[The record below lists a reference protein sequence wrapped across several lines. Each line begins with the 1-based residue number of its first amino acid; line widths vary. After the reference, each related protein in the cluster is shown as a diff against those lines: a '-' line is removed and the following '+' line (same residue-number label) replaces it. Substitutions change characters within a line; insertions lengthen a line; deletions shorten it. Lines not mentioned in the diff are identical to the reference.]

1 MANLILADGREIDI
15 NLEAITILEYR
26 ELFSPKQSWE
36 EETAILAKVSGMA
49 PDEVESL
56 SMLDYKRLLRELLAV
71 ARQPLV
77 DPT

>member
-1 MANLILADGREIDI
+1 MSDLTLADGREIDI
-15 NLEAITILEYR
+15 NLEAITIREYR
-26 ELFSPKQSWE
+26 ELFSPKQSAE
-36 EETAILAKVSGMA
+36 EETAILAKVSGMT

>member
-1 MANLILADGREIDI
+1 MSDLTLADGREIDI
-15 NLEAITILEYR
+15 NLEAITVREYR
-26 ELFSPKQSWE
+26 ELFSPKQSSE
-36 EETAILAKVSGMA
+36 EETAILAKVSGMT